1 MPSDDQP
8 WNLKG
13 LKPELRETAVEA
25 ARQRGLSIEEYLQ
38 TLILESATEGEKPP
52 SRPARTRRREPAART
67 ETISPDIQDGMQAI
81 SSRLE
86 TLTRQLDA
94 ISTTRRAPP
103 PRTAPA
109 DDDNEVSSLLRSIE
123 SRIGALGSNVPPQP
137 LPASLDTTLSR
148 LDQRLETIEH
158 EGRKNSSD
166 LERRISAV
174 DHALASLNRD
184 TAASPSRPQPA
195 AAGPGTPASEP
206 DFGLDRAIAEIA
218 ERQRMLD
225 TSDAPNPLQEQFSAL
240 SLRLGGTGTLRQP
253 QAQPPM
259 PELHDQLRA
268 LTEELQSLRQP
279 DGLEPMVRGLR
290 EELAEIGRQLGDAA
304 PRRAL
309 QALESE
315 VSALT
320 ARVDHGRERGG
331 DEQAFA
337 SIERGLETLHHALQN
352 FAPAETL
359 TAFRDEVRALDQKI
373 ETIAANAADAE
384 ASANALRP
392 LERAIGELR
401 EIASHAAS
409 GEALIELAEEVQHI
423 GDKVDRLIAAPPQ
436 AATEFSSL
444 LEQRFNELAEH
455 LNARSEAAAAVP
467 YQLTNI
473 VEGLADKLD
482 RVELGAGNAPL
493 LDAIAKQITRLTDH
507 VESTEARLDTFEQ
520 VERSMREL
528 LDGMHQMRESAVSAA
543 ERAAKEVSLDI
554 VRQSAHA
561 PVEID
566 SLRQDFD
573 LLRQSHSQ
581 SDRRTQ
587 DTLEAV
593 HDTLER
599 LVDRLAVVETDIR
612 GERTGPM
619 VESPS
624 IRPMES
630 LASTTAPAPV
640 PAPRPMPAAAADGVR
655 RAHAPATDEPVAPAI
670 PPQDRR
676 PIDPTLPADHPLEPG
691 SAARGRPG
699 GSAAERI
706 AASEAALGPAKPVA
720 ESDAKLNFIA
730 AARRAA
736 QAASNMAPPAES
748 GTERQPK
755 ATSSFGALAQKL
767 TGRKPLL
774 LGLILLV
781 GAGALYLTINGI
793 GSRETARTEA
803 ARPPAV
809 IAAAPASIARPTAS
823 GSAATVT
830 AQAPAAAQAPAT
842 LVPPVS
848 PSAMIP
854 PPASIASGGSAPA
867 EDIATTSSIESRT
880 TPTVSPLTIAS
891 IAIPAGDATGSLSR
905 ATGLARAPAA
915 QPAAMASAPA
925 EPPAALG
932 KGLRAAALAGNPAA
946 EYELAVRYAE
956 GRGTAVNFEEAARWF
971 ERAANRDLAPAQYRL
986 GSLYEKGQG
995 VKKDLDQARRLYRA
1009 AADKGNAKA
1018 MHNLAVLYAEG
1029 IDGKPEF
1036 KAAAE
1041 WFRLAAARGVADSQY
1056 NLGILCARGL
1066 GAEQNLAESYKWFS
1080 LAAQQGDQDAGKKRD
1095 DVATRLDQPTLAAAQ
1110 KAVQTF
1116 VAEPQPEEAVGVKS
1130 PPGGWEAA
1138 ASPAPAAKP
1147 KAGPRPR
1154 KIQQS

>member
-1 MPSDDQP
+1 MPSDQS
-8 WNLKG
+8 WN
-13 LKPELRETAVEA
+13 LKPELREAASEA
-25 ARQRGLSIEEYLQ
+25 ARERGLSLEDYLQ
-38 TLILESATEGEKPP
+38 TLILESATGEKMP
-52 SRPARTRRREPAART
+52 SRPARTRRREPAARP
-67 ETISPDIQDGMQAI
+67 EPASPDIQDGMQAI

-86 TLTRQLDA
+86 TLTRQLDS
-94 ISTTRRAPP
+94 ISANRRAPLAP
-103 PRTAPA
+103 APA
-109 DDDNEVSSLLRSIE
+109 DDNDISTLLRRIDT
-123 SRIGALGSNVPPQP
+123 RIGALGSSVPPQP
-137 LPASLDTTLSR
+137 LATSLDNTLSR
-148 LDQRLETIEH
+148 LDRRLETIEY

-174 DHALASLNRD
+174 DDALASLNREPVAPAQSQPI
-184 TAASPSRPQPA
+184 AADP
-195 AAGPGTPASEP
+195 TPRSNPISEP
-206 DFGLDRAIAEIA
+206 DFGLDAAIAEIA
-218 ERQRMLD
+218 ERQRLLD
-225 TSDAPNPLQEQFSAL
+225 TSDTPNPLQEQFSAL
-240 SLRLGGTGTLRQP
+240 SLRLGAAGPLRQP
-253 QAQPPM
+253 QAEPPL
-259 PELHDQLRA
+259 PELHDQLHA
-268 LTEELQSLRQP
+268 LTVELQSLRQP
-279 DGLEPMVRGLR
+279 DGLEQMVRGLR
-290 EELAEIGRQLGDAA
+290 EELADIGRQLGEAA
-304 PRRAL
+304 PRQAL

-331 DEQAFA
+331 DATAFA
-337 SIERGLETLHHALQN
+337 SIERGLESLHHALQN

-359 TAFRDEVRALDQKI
+359 TAFRDEVHALDHKI

-384 ASANALRP
+384 ASANALRQ

-409 GEALIELAEEVQHI
+409 GEALIELAEEVQQI
-423 GDKVDRLIAAPPQ
+423 GDKVDRLIAAPPP
-436 AATEFSSL
+436 ATAEFSSL

-482 RVELGAGNAPL
+482 RVELGASNAPL

-507 VESTEARLDTFEQ
+507 VETTDARFDTFEQ

-528 LDGMHQMRESAVSAA
+528 LDGMHQVRESAVSAA
-543 ERAAKEVSLDI
+543 ERAAKEISLD
-554 VRQSAHA
+554 VLRQSAHV

-599 LVDRLAVVETDIR
+599 LVDRLATVETDIR
-612 GERTGPM
+612 GEPTGPI

-630 LASTTAPAPV
+630 LAAATAPMPS
-640 PAPRPMPAAAADGVR
+640 PASRTSPAAADSMR
-655 RAHAPATDEPVAPAI
+655 RAHAAATEELVAPAI
-670 PPQDRR
+670 PPQERR

-691 SAARGRPG
+691 SATRNRPV
-699 GSAAERI
+699 SAAERI

-748 GTERQPK
+748 GAERQPK
-755 ATSSFGALAQKL
+755 ATSSFGALAQRL
-767 TGRKPLL
+767 TGRRPLL
-774 LGLILLV
+774 LGLLLLV
-781 GAGALYLTINGI
+781 GAGALHLMINGI
-793 GSRETARTEA
+793 GSREAPRTEA
-803 ARPPAV
+803 TRKPIV
-809 IAAAPASIARPTAS
+809 TAAAPATVARPAVSVPT
-823 GSAATVT
+823 TTIT
-830 AQAPAAAQAPAT
+830 AQAPAP

-854 PPASIASGGSAPA
+854 PVASTAGITPAPA
-867 EDIATTSSIESRT
+867 QETPPPARIESRM

-891 IAIPAGDATGSLSR
+891 IAIPAGDATGSLGR
-905 ATGLARAPAA
+905 ATGLMRAPAI
-915 QPAAMASAPA
+915 QPAAMPSASTPA

-1036 KAAAE
+1036 KSAAE
-1041 WFRLAAARGVADSQY
+1041 WFRLAATRGVADSQY

-1066 GAEQNLAESYKWFS
+1066 GAEQNLAESYKWFA

-1095 DVATRLDQPTLAAAQ
+1095 DVAARLDQPTLAAAQ

-1116 VAEPQPEEAVGVKS
+1116 APEPQPEEAVGVKT
-1130 PPGGWEAA
+1130 PPGGWETAT
-1138 ASPAPAAKP
+1138 SPTPPAKP
-1147 KAGPRPR
+1147 KSGIRSR
-1154 KIQQS
+1154 KTQQS